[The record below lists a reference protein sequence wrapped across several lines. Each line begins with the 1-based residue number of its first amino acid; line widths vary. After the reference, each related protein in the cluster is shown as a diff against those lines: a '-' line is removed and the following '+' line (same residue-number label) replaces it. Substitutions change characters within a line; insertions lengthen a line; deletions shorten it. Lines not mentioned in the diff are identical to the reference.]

1 MKKVVS
7 KANPKKTLKLIRN
20 SKTFEA
26 DFTKKERKRFFYNF
40 NSSLLIKLF
49 WDIVKPLFSNKRN
62 YGAHIKLVE
71 KDEVLQDSDL
81 IAKQLNAFFKN
92 AVSAL
97 NANENNF
104 ITNRTSDAT
113 TDPIKKAIEKCKF
126 HPSILLIQK
135 QSERSKFFH
144 SRH

>member
-1 MKKVVS
+1 MFQKQNLEAYKKQQTFVV
-7 KANPKKTLKLIRN
+7 
-20 SKTFEA
+20 

-40 NSSLLIKLF
+40 NSSLHIKLF
-49 WDIVKPLFSNKRN
+49 WDIVKPLFSNKGN

-92 AVSAL
+92 AASAL

-104 ITNRTSDAT
+104 ITNRTSDAI

-135 QSERSKFFH
+135 QFERSKFFH